1 MSRSAQREGAPASA
15 LLSYD
20 THGKPQRMA
29 LLLVHPLG
37 TDRRFW
43 QDCVD
48 LWKQRFFC
56 ITPDLQAAG
65 RSPRPDIPVTIPGHA
80 ADLEHLRVTLGI
92 DAVVPIGCALGS
104 MVAACYAA
112 TYPQSTRAL
121 VMANPGVRNT
131 DIANDM
137 LRQRVEIARRS
148 GMDALLPA
156 AADRAFHNQP
166 RDERYRRHVERFA
179 AQDAQTF
186 ARSVE
191 GFIEADI
198 TEVLPH
204 IHCPTLVVSGEHDVL
219 MPGDSAEH
227 IKAVVP
233 QAESALM
240 KGAAHFLPYQ
250 APDRFAPMVID
261 FLDRIV

>member
-1 MSRSAQREGAPASA
+1 MSV

-20 THGKPQRMA
+20 THGTPRSVA

-43 QDCVD
+43 EECIE
-48 LWKQRFFC
+48 LWEERFYC
-56 ITPDLQAAG
+56 IAPDLQAAG
-65 RSPRPDIPVTIPGHA
+65 KSPRPDAPVTIPGHA
-80 ADLEHLRVTLGI
+80 ADLERLRETLGI

-112 TYPQSTRAL
+112 RYARSTRAL
-121 VMANPGVRNT
+121 VMTNPGVRNP
-131 DIANDM
+131 DAANAM
-137 LRQRVEIARRS
+137 LRERVEIARRS
-148 GMDALLPA
+148 GVGALLPA
-156 AADRAFHNQP
+156 AVDRAYHDQP
-166 RDERYRRHVERFA
+166 RDARYRRHLERFA

-191 GFIEADI
+191 GFLDADI
-198 TEVLPH
+198 TAELRR
-204 IHCPTLVVSGEHDVL
+204 IACPTLIVSGENDLL
-219 MPGDSAEH
+219 MPGDNAER
-227 IKAVVP
+227 IKAAVP

-261 FLDRIV
+261 FLDRIADTRAL

>member
-1 MSRSAQREGAPASA
+1 
-15 LLSYD
+15 
-20 THGKPQRMA
+20 
-29 LLLVHPLG
+29 
-37 TDRRFW
+37 
-43 QDCVD
+43 
-48 LWKQRFFC
+48 
-56 ITPDLQAAG
+56 
-65 RSPRPDIPVTIPGHA
+65 VTIPGHA
-80 ADLEHLRVTLGI
+80 ADLERLRETLGI

-112 TYPQSTRAL
+112 RYAQSTRAL

-148 GMDALLPA
+148 GIGALLPA

-179 AQDAQTF
+179 AQDAETF

-198 TEVLPH
+198 TEDLPRV
-204 IHCPTLVVSGEHDVL
+204 HCPTLVVSGENDLL
-219 MPGDSAEH
+219 MPGDNAER

-233 QAESALM
+233 QAESTLV
-240 KGAAHFLPYQ
+240 KGARSALSG
-250 APDRFAPMVID
+250 A
-261 FLDRIV
+261 